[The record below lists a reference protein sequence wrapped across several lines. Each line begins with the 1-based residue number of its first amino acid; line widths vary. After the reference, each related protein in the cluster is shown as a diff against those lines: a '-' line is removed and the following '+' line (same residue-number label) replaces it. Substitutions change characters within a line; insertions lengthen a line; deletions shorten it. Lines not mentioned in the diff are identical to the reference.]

1 MERQVHPWVAEGQ
14 KRPRFAIVSVFLPDW
29 KDILRFAQRAER
41 LGFDAYWA
49 NDHPNRSMDTWTLL
63 TGLAMGTERIR
74 LISLVSCIYY
84 RSPVLIARQ
93 AADVDRISEG
103 RLVLGIGIGDDVP
116 EFNQMCLPFP
126 PIAQRQETLEEA
138 LSVIQGLWREET
150 FSFEGKY
157 FRLDQARLAPKPVQD
172 PYVPILIGG
181 GGEKVTLRQV
191 AQWADV
197 SNFAPHEWSGSAF
210 QIADVERKYAALR
223 DHCKAVGRPYES
235 ILRSHFTP
243 LLTLAENESALER
256 KRANARI
263 PDRQLQTV
271 PVFATPDQAIAHYQA
286 LADVGVQYFLATIN
300 GSDDETVHLFAEAVV
315 PAVKLAQAG
324 QTATKRG

>member
-1 MERQVHPWVAEGQ
+1 VERQVHPWVAEGQ

>member
-1 MERQVHPWVAEGQ
+1 VERQVHPWVAEGQ
-14 KRPRFAIVSVFLPDW
+14 KRPRFAIVSVFLSEW

-116 EFNQMCLPFP
+116 EFNQLCLPFP
-126 PIAQRQETLEEA
+126 PVAQRQETLEEA
-138 LSVIQGLWREET
+138 LSVIQGLWSEET

-157 FRLDQARLAPKPVQD
+157 FRLDEARLAPKPVQD
-172 PYVPILIGG
+172 PFVPILIGG

-197 SNFAPHEWSGSAF
+197 SNFSPHEWSGSAF
-210 QIADVERKYAALR
+210 RISDVERKYAALR
-223 DHCKAVGRPYES
+223 AHCQAVGRPYES

-243 LLTLAENESALER
+243 LLTLAENEADLER

-263 PDRQLQTV
+263 PDRQLRTV
-271 PVFATPDQAIAHYQA
+271 PVFATPDQAIVHYQA
-286 LADVGVQYFLATIN
+286 LADVGAQYFLATIN
-300 GSDDETVHLFAEAVV
+300 GSDDETVRLFAEAVV
-315 PAVKLAQAG
+315 PAVKLAQA
-324 QTATKRG
+324 QPTATQAG

>member
-1 MERQVHPWVAEGQ
+1 VHPWVAEGQ
-14 KRPRFAIVSVFLPDW
+14 NRPRFAIVSAFLSEW

-49 NDHPNRSMDTWTLL
+49 NDHPNRSLDTWTLL
-63 TGLAMGTERIR
+63 TGLAMATERIR

-138 LSVIQGLWREET
+138 LTVIQGLWRDET

-157 FRLDQARLAPKPVQD
+157 FRLDQARLAPKPVQE
-172 PYVPILIGG
+172 PYVPVLIGG

-191 AQWADV
+191 AQWADM

-210 QIADVERKYAALR
+210 QISDVERKYAALR
-223 DHCKAVGRPYES
+223 AHCEALGRPYES

-243 LLTLAENESALER
+243 LLTLAENEADLER

-263 PDRQLQTV
+263 PDRQLRTV
-271 PVFATPDQAIAHYQA
+271 PVFATPEQAIAHYQA
-286 LADVGVQYFLATIN
+286 LADVGAQYFLATIN
-300 GSDDETVHLFAEAVV
+300 GSDDETVHLFAEAVA
-315 PAVKLAQAG
+315 PKVKLAQPG
-324 QTATKRG
+324 QTAT